1 MALKTACNAADCVK
15 ILQGLR
21 YFIEWRP
28 LKNYFRIRTKLVF
41 TFLIEYIAS
50 VMEMFYNNKYYIPH
64 YMPKY
69 SGVCIMAIIQ
79 FNNITELKNVNSC
92 TYYYHTII

>member
-1 MALKTACNAADCVK
+1 MALKTACNASDCVK

-28 LKNYFRIRTKLVF
+28 LKNYFRIRTKIVF

-50 VMEMFYNNKYYIPH
+50 VMDMFYNNKYYIPH

-79 FNNITELKNVNSC
+79 FNNITVLKNVNFC
-92 TYYYHTII
+92 TN